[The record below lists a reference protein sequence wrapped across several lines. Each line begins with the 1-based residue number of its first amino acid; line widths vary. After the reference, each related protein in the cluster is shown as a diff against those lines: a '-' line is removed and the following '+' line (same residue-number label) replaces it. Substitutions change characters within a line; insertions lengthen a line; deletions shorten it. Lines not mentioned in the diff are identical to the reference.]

1 MSKTSNVFAR
11 VEPDIKMQAE
21 QVLSDLGLPMS
32 NAINLFLKQVVLQRG
47 LPFEVK
53 MPIRKPI
60 SVASLSKEQLD
71 AELNKGLNDLN
82 NGRVLSAKEF
92 EDSLHRDYGI

>member
-21 QVLSDLGLPMS
+21 QVLSNLGLPMS

-53 MPIRKPI
+53 IPARKPI
-60 SVASLSKEQLD
+60 AVASLSNEQLE
-71 AELNKGLNDLN
+71 AELNKGLNDYN

-92 EDSLHRDYGI
+92 EDSLHKDYGI